1 MSSACRLDHLAI
13 HARDIDASVRFY
25 TEFLSLAEIEN
36 PMGPARRIRWF
47 DIAPGIA
54 LHLLPDNPEP
64 LPERAINTHIALS
77 ATDFDGT
84 VARLTKAGVAFG
96 ELPSRPGK
104 ITTRPDGV
112 RQCFVQDPDNYW
124 VEVNDGSHR

>member
-1 MSSACRLDHLAI
+1 MPSACRLDHLAI
-13 HARDIDASVRFY
+13 HARDIDASVHFY
-25 TEFLSLAEIEN
+25 GHLLGLAEIAN

-47 DIAPGIA
+47 EIAPGIA
-54 LHLLPDNPEP
+54 LHLIPDNPEP
-64 LPERAINTHIALS
+64 LPARAINTHIALS
-77 ATDFDGT
+77 AADFDRL
-84 VARLTKAGVAFG
+84 VARLTGAGLAFG

-124 VEVNDGSHR
+124 VEINDGSHR